1 MVTSLDPGTY
11 RVRVLGK
18 VSKKLPYLKDL
29 SITFEEH
36 KDYGTLTVISGEFTD
51 QEALFELLYGLSKSN
66 ISVLSLERLKPDK

>member
-29 SITFEEH
+29 RESIA
-36 KDYGTLTVISGEFTD
+36 DYQLTIRSEGRPQRSSE
-51 QEALFELLYGLSKSN
+51 GRKSSN
-66 ISVLSLERLKPDK
+66 FRRPHFL